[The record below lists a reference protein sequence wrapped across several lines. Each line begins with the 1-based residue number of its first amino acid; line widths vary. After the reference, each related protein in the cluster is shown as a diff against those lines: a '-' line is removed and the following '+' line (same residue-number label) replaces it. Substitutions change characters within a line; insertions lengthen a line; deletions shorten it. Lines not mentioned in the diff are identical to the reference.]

1 MYQEEDYLML
11 SGLQHFAFCR
21 RQWALIHIEQQ
32 WEDNYKTTA
41 GELFHYKVHDGTSY
55 EKRGNIMIA
64 RGYKISSS
72 ELGFSGE
79 CDVIEFE
86 REKGGVTLYGIEGE
100 WILTPIEYKKG
111 KPKENQEDE
120 LQLCAQAI
128 CLEEKFLTKIL
139 KGYLFYGETKRR
151 TEVIFTDELR
161 QKVYNLSNEMHQLF
175 TKGYTPIV
183 KTTPKCMSCSLK
195 NICVPALNKN
205 RNVKE
210 YIRKN
215 IKGELEH

>member
-1 MYQEEDYLML
+1 MYQEEKYLML

-41 GELFHYKVHDGTSY
+41 GELFHHKVHDGTSF
-55 EKRGNIMIA
+55 EKRGNTMIA

-79 CDVIEFE
+79 CDVIEF
-86 REKGGVTLYGIEGE
+86 RKSKSGITLNGIEGD
-100 WILTPIEYKKG
+100 WTLTPIEYKRG

-128 CLEEKFLTKIL
+128 CLEEKFLTKIP

-151 TEVIFTDELR
+151 TEVLFTDELR

-175 TKGYTPIV
+175 SRGHTPMV
-183 KTTPKCMSCSLK
+183 KATSKCASCSLK
-195 NICVPALNKN
+195 DICVPTLNKY
-205 RNVKE
+205 RDVKE
-210 YIRKN
+210 YITKN
-215 IKGELEH
+215 IKGEL